1 MQRIRMRLATGLIAL
16 VSASAGAQTP
26 GPAAAPNDAPE
37 PRRIP
42 FPTTVPAPV
51 PQQPST
57 LVPIAPAM
65 ENKPVEKVWE
75 PVFDPAL
82 DVGAAIEAAKTSA
95 AIEHRRVLIVWG
107 MNTGDAGWM
116 SARLKLAF
124 AAPITSALLREEFD
138 AVWAL
143 GGEGARAE
151 TNAALA
157 KSLRADLG
165 KGLPALTIIDP
176 RGRPVANSPGKAFEN
191 GSAWDPDYVPMM
203 LREWL
208 LMQRTEQ
215 RDTQIVIEDAL
226 AKAKEEGKPVF
237 LRFTLR
243 EDPWSDRLDA
253 WARRPEV
260 APILARWF
268 VVEKIDAA
276 RSVGGYE
283 AFIQRATTDGTTPWF
298 EFLSS
303 ADGKTL
309 ATSIP
314 ANGKPT
320 DNIGFPTDDGELAA
334 FAAMLR
340 TANPKIEGAEIDRLL
355 ETLRAERKPE
365 LPASR

>member
-1 MQRIRMRLATGLIAL
+1 MQRIRTRLAAGLLAL
-16 VSASAGAQTP
+16 ASASAGAQTP
-26 GPAAAPNDAPE
+26 APTDAPE

-42 FPTTVPAPV
+42 FPTTTPV

-57 LVPIAPAM
+57 LVPIAPAA
-65 ENKPVEKVWE
+65 ENKPVERKWE

-82 DVGAAIEAAKTSA
+82 DVRAAIEAAKASA
-95 AIEHRRVLIVWG
+95 AVEHRRVLIVWG

-116 SARLKLAF
+116 SARLKLALE
-124 AAPITSALLREEFD
+124 AAITSVVLRDEFD
-138 AVWAL
+138 TVWAL
-143 GGEGARAE
+143 AGEGPQAD
-151 TNAALA
+151 TNGALA

-165 KGLPALTIIDP
+165 KGLPALTILDP

-191 GSAWDPDYVPMM
+191 GSAWDPDFVPLM

-208 LMQRTEQ
+208 LKQRAEQ
-215 RDTQIVIEDAL
+215 RDTQIVIEEAL
-226 AKAKEEGKPVF
+226 VKAKEEGKPVF

-253 WARRPEV
+253 WTRRAEV

-298 EFLSS
+298 EFLSP

-309 ATSIP
+309 ATSVP
-314 ANGKPT
+314 GDGKPM
-320 DNIGFPTDDGELAA
+320 DNIGFPTDEGELKS
-334 FAAMLR
+334 FAAILR
-340 TANPKIEGAEIDRLL
+340 TANPKIDPADVDRLL
-355 ETLRAERKPE
+355 ESLRAERKPE
-365 LPASR
+365 LPAAR